1 MNVARQVWAL
11 RRDVAGALVYWSG
24 LGRAFER
31 LKSPEGAIILMYH
44 SVAADAEAKYVDPRN
59 RISPALFEKQMA
71 FLSRHRRV
79 VALSDLVNWI
89 SEAATPP
96 SGTVCIT
103 FDDGYLDNFTIAA
116 PILEKYRLPAT
127 VFLATG
133 YIERCETQWADLLH
147 WMFQCRTR
155 DELTLPEIGLPG
167 TNLRTRR
174 GRISARNTIHPR
186 LLEAKYD
193 ARASL
198 LQEIE
203 EQLRPAGSPPRLTLS
218 WDEVRALQRR
228 YPFFEI
234 GGHTRFHIDLRTH
247 IGDTAR
253 SQISDCAEDLW
264 RELGVRPG
272 HFSFPYSRWCQET
285 RGIVRD
291 MGWQSAVGMGD
302 AVRITGQSERYAMPR
317 VEAPRN
323 MTLLRFRTSGAYPG
337 SLSMLRCA

>member
-1 MNVARQVWAL
+1 MD
-11 RRDVAGALVYWSG
+11 RRK
-24 LGRAFER
+24 R
-31 LKSPEGAIILMYH
+31 
-44 SVAADAEAKYVDPRN
+44 
-59 RISPALFEKQMA
+59 PAPL
-71 FLSRHRRV
+71 
-79 VALSDLVNWI
+79 
-89 SEAATPP
+89 
-96 SGTVCIT
+96 
-103 FDDGYLDNFTIAA
+103 
-116 PILEKYRLPAT
+116 
-127 VFLATG
+127 
-133 YIERCETQWADLLH
+133 
-147 WMFQCRTR
+147 
-155 DELTLPEIGLPG
+155 
-167 TNLRTRR
+167 
-174 GRISARNTIHPR
+174 HPR

-193 ARASL
+193 ARSRL
-198 LQEIE
+198 LQVIN
-203 EQLRPAGSPPRLTLS
+203 EQLRPAGIPPRLTLS
-218 WDEVRALQRR
+218 WDDVRALQHR

-247 IGDTAR
+247 IGETAR

-323 MTLLRFRTSGAYPG
+323 MTLLRYRTSGAYPG